1 MKRNLTEELER
12 IHTITYGKQVIEER
26 GLLDRILK
34 GVGLKK
40 DDGEKVDDPKKADL
54 VSDDVKKFFETLQQA
69 AEQGGISQQERG
81 SMTFQKEVESM
92 QMGLTLLGYE
102 LPKHG
107 IDGLFGPET
116 ASAVSKFISDKLGN
130 KENVNEATMSSPI
143 GQTSVGSPFG
153 PRWGRMHHGVDLSA
167 SSGTPI
173 KSPLDGQVIDAE
185 IRSNDCGGTIFIQHA
200 DGYKTRYCHCKQIN
214 VTKGQSVNKGD
225 VVGLTGGAAG
235 DVGRGRSTGAHLH
248 FEVYKD
254 GKTVNPME
262 HLGSEVGEFVAGS
275 GSGVTTKAT
284 PEMLNK
290 LIELLKQKGVTSEDL
305 KKLID
310 SVVTGGSAQFTDID
324 LTTEEGKRKYTEI
337 CQKFI
342 SSRSSNLLN
351 ITGDMLTRGA
361 VKAFERHNRYVPP
374 ELALAQLTAEGGFS
388 KDPNARP
395 IRTKNPF
402 NVGNTDSGANWFAD
416 SVQDGIDRYYDLI
429 AKSYLGKGKTATD
442 LVQNFVNKNNNR
454 YASSENY
461 ERDVNAIALQANRIA
476 QSVISV

>member
-54 VSDDVKKFFETLQQA
+54 VSDDVKKFFDTLQQA

-92 QMGLTLLGYE
+92 QIGLTLLGYE

-214 VTKGQSVNKGD
+214 VTKGQSINKGD

-461 ERDVNAIALQANRIA
+461 ERDVNTIALQANRIA

>member
-92 QMGLTLLGYE
+92 QIGLTLLGYE

-214 VTKGQSVNKGD
+214 VTKGQSVSKGD

-429 AKSYLGKGKTATD
+429 AKNYLGKGKTATD

>member
-54 VSDDVKKFFETLQQA
+54 VSDDVKKFFDTLQQA

-92 QMGLTLLGYE
+92 QIGLTLLGYE

-214 VTKGQSVNKGD
+214 VTKGQSINKGD

>member
-107 IDGLFGPET
+107 IDGLFGSET

-200 DGYKTRYCHCKQIN
+200 DGYKTRYCHCKQID
-214 VTKGQSVNKGD
+214 VTKGQSVSKGD

>member
-69 AEQGGISQQERG
+69 AEQGGISQQEKG

-214 VTKGQSVNKGD
+214 VTKGQSVSKGD

-290 LIELLKQKGVTSEDL
+290 LIELLKQRGVTSEDL

-461 ERDVNAIALQANRIA
+461 ERDVNTIALQANRIA

>member
-92 QMGLTLLGYE
+92 QIGLTLLGYE

-214 VTKGQSVNKGD
+214 VTKGQSVSKGD